1 VLETPGF
8 NDGAALSAR
17 FFNPHGIA
25 IDEVGNVYIADRYN
39 HTIRKLSIDGTVS
52 TLAGKAGFSGTTDG
66 ISEEARFNE
75 PWGICAAPDGTL
87 FIADTKNNKIRQLS
101 IDGRVTTIAGTGNF
115 GSSDGFGL
123 TTTFGNPTGIERDS
137 VGNLYIAEHL
147 THTIRK
153 IDTKGVV
160 STIAGI
166 PYIPGDSDGQ
176 GREAQFWRPYGLT
189 IDNDGNILVADEWNH
204 KIRKVTPEGVVT
216 TVAGTGEV
224 DLINGDAQTAAFNYP
239 WDLTVDEAN
248 NIYIVDGYNYVVRKI
263 TPEGQV
269 STYAGT
275 PLTSGGVDGLAANA
289 TFSGA
294 TSIAYDEITGSL
306 YVGDA
311 YNHLVRNITTD
322 RPITLSLINVTGKDQ
337 LCEGETLS
345 LTGRPTTASNYAFY
359 VDGNLIQNGE
369 TPTIS
374 LNNLTAGN
382 HTIQVASYDGEDL
395 LESNIISV
403 EVVGGEKPTISVI
416 GELTFYE
423 GDSVILV
430 ATGVG
435 DFLWSNQETSQTI
448 TVKEAGQYSV
458 VLNPINGNCGSRSE
472 IVEVTVL
479 TDLAAPVISIEGTTA
494 ICPGA
499 STILISDYPTGNQW
513 LKDGWVL
520 DSNMEDTLEVL
531 EAGFYQVQVSDPITG
546 VFVFSEAVEI
556 QEVELG
562 SIDFTV
568 SNRRPQLEEVVQFE
582 MQGAA
587 ATYYWD
593 FGAARTSEMAM
604 PTHQYTEP
612 GMYSV
617 SLAVENNL
625 GCRDTIIKE
634 NYIEVLVETDLF
646 IPSAFTPN
654 GDGINDLFIV
664 RGQNLDSYNLQI
676 YNQWGGLLHASQN
689 QEDGWTGYK
698 DGQPVNCGTYTY
710 LISWKTPREGTQYT
724 SGHIT
729 LLR

>member
-66 ISEEARFNE
+66 LGEEARFNE
-75 PWGICAAPDGTL
+75 PWGICSAPDGTL

-115 GSSDGFGL
+115 GSSDGFSL

-216 TVAGTGEV
+216 TVAGIGEV

-239 WDLTVDEAN
+239 WDLTVDETN
-248 NIYIVDGYNYVVRKI
+248 NIYIVDGYNYIVRKI

-275 PLTSGGVDGLAANA
+275 PLTSGGVDGRAANA

-322 RPITLSLINVTGKDQ
+322 RPITLSLINITGKDQ

-374 LNNLTAGN
+374 LNNLIAGN
-382 HTIQVASYDGEDL
+382 HAIQVASYDGEEL

-435 DFLWSNQETSQTI
+435 DFRWSNQETSQTI

-472 IVEVTVL
+472 IVEVIVL
-479 TDLAAPVISIEGTTA
+479 SDLAAPVISIEGTTD

-499 STILISDYPTGNQW
+499 STILVSDYPTGNQW

-520 DSNMEDTLEVL
+520 DSNTEDTLEVL

-562 SIDFTV
+562 AIDFTV
-568 SNRRPQLEEVVQFE
+568 SNRQPQLEEVVQFE

-587 ATYYWD
+587 VTYSWD
-593 FGAARTSEMAM
+593 FGAARTSEVAM
-604 PTHQYTEP
+604 PTYQYTEP

-617 SLAVENNL
+617 RLVVENNL

-664 RGQNLDSYNLQI
+664 RGQNLDNYNLQI

-710 LISWKTPREGTQYT
+710 LISWKTSREGTQYT